1 MQNNHINSQK
11 YLSFCPECGAPWQV
25 GLTCADCFHQMLYWE
40 NENPLL
46 GAVHHL
52 MVLAYHLQHPSLY
65 SPEGLAYSLQL
76 LADFLKHDLT
86 PEQARKQNRFVVSS
100 ENRRW
105 KIHAGPYVHAC
116 YAHPVSW
123 QMTSRDVVSAGS
135 DQYIRNVQNWS
146 YSILA
151 DMRSSGN
158 L

>member
-100 ENRRW
+100 EPQVENLCG
-105 KIHAGPYVHAC
+105 A
-116 YAHPVSW
+116 
-123 QMTSRDVVSAGS
+123 
-135 DQYIRNVQNWS
+135 IRPCLLCPPCF
-146 YSILA
+146 LA
-151 DMRSSGN
+151 DDQQGCSVCW